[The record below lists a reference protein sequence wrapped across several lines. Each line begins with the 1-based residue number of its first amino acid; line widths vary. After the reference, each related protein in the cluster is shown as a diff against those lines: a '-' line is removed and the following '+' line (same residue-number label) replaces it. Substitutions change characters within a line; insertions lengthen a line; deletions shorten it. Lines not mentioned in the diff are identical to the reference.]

1 MALNLDTL
9 GLSATVTASG
19 ISAPDYQTILST
31 ITSYFQQIY
40 GTDAYLE
47 PDSKDGQMVA
57 LVALAMHDANN
68 TAIQVYSS
76 FSPSSGMT
84 DALTRNVKI
93 NGITRKSATNSTVD
107 LNLTGTAGTIITN
120 GSVKDANGVTWNL
133 PASVT
138 IGVGGSVTVTATCT
152 NSGAAAAVAGSITKI
167 NTPTRGWTA
176 VSNASAATVGSAAET
191 DAQLRMR
198 QAQSVAIP
206 ALTPFDAVDGAIA
219 NVTGVTRHKLYEN
232 DTGAVNSDGIPAHS
246 LAAIVDG
253 GDVKEIAQTIR
264 GKKGQGVATFGST
277 TVTVPDKY
285 DNPHAIS
292 FSRSTDVPIYVAITL
307 KVFTGYTT
315 QIGEQI
321 KQAIADYINSLT
333 IGDDV
338 LLSRIY
344 SPANLGV
351 VSGGNAKYYDIN
363 ALTIGKS
370 AGSQAAANIVIA
382 FNESASC
389 STANIVLTVTP

>member
-9 GLSATVTASG
+9 GRSATVTASG

-31 ITSYFQQIY
+31 ITEYFQQIY
-40 GTDAYLE
+40 GTDAYLD

-57 LVALAMHDANN
+57 LVALAVHDANN
-68 TAIQVYSS
+68 TAIQVYNS

-93 NGITRKSATNSTVD
+93 NGITRKAATNSTVD
-107 LNLTGTAGTIITN
+107 VTLIGTAGTTITN
-120 GSVKDANGVTWNL
+120 GSVKDANGIIWNL

-138 IGVGGSVTVTATCT
+138 IDVDGSVTVTATCAT
-152 NSGAAAAVAGSITKI
+152 SGAVAAVAGSITKI

-253 GDVKEIAQTIR
+253 GDVTEIAQTIR

-363 ALTIGKS
+363 ALAIGKS
-370 AGSQAAANIVIA
+370 AGSVAASNVVIA

-389 STANIVLTVTP
+389 STANIALTVTS

>member
-31 ITSYFQQIY
+31 ITEYFQQIY

-57 LVALAMHDANN
+57 LVALAVHDANN
-68 TAIQVYSS
+68 SAIQVYNS

-93 NGITRKSATNSTVD
+93 NGIARKAATNSTVD
-107 LNLTGTAGTIITN
+107 VTLTGTAGTTITN
-120 GSVKDANGVTWNL
+120 GSVKDANGVIWNL

-138 IGVGGSVTVTATCT
+138 IDVSGSVTVTATCA
-152 NSGAAAAVAGSITKI
+152 NSGAVAAVAGSITKI

-198 QAQSVAIP
+198 QVQSVAIP

-253 GDVKEIAQTIR
+253 GDVTEIAQTIR
-264 GKKGQGVATFGST
+264 GKKGQGVATYGST

-321 KQAIADYINSLT
+321 KQAIADYINSLK

-370 AGSQAAANIVIA
+370 ASSQAAANIVIA

-389 STANIVLTVTP
+389 STANIALTVTS

>member
-31 ITSYFQQIY
+31 ITDYFQQIY

-57 LVALAMHDANN
+57 LVALAVHDANN
-68 TAIQVYSS
+68 TAIQVYNS

-93 NGITRKSATNSTVD
+93 NGIARKAATNSTVD
-107 LNLTGTAGTIITN
+107 VTLTGTAGTTITN
-120 GSVKDANGVTWNL
+120 GSVKDANGIIWNL
-133 PASVT
+133 PGSVT
-138 IGVGGSVTVTATCT
+138 INVSGSVTVTATCA
-152 NSGAAAAVAGSITKI
+152 NSGAVAAVAGSITKI

-191 DAQLRMR
+191 DAQLRVR
-198 QAQSVAIP
+198 QNQSVAIP

-232 DTGAVNSDGIPAHS
+232 DTGAVNGDGIPAHS
-246 LAAIVDG
+246 IAAIVDG
-253 GDVKEIAQTIR
+253 GDVTDIAQTIR

-389 STANIVLTVTP
+389 STANIALTVTS

>member
-57 LVALAMHDANN
+57 LLALAVHDANN

-76 FSPSSGMT
+76 FSPSLGMT

-152 NSGAAAAVAGSITKI
+152 NSGAVAAVAGSITKI